1 MSSAFDS
8 VHSGRSGVT
17 DLLSRQG
24 EHGAATA
31 RLTDVPADETK
42 QRRADAVTLL
52 TCYLFLLMAIPAPLV
67 LAPLGGAGGPATI
80 FAALLLGCYLLTLIH
95 PALALDR
102 GPQPVRVAAVILTC
116 AVIATYI
123 SANRRTLPGLEENG
137 ADRGLIIMFGWLG
150 VMLLAA
156 DGIVSMD
163 RLKTLL
169 SRIIFGA
176 TAMATLAIVQFF
188 TGLNAAQYI
197 VIPGLTTQTP
207 FTDLLT
213 RDQLNRPSATAIDP
227 IELAVVLAVCLVIAV
242 HRARFAPDGRRGRR
256 WAQVAI
262 IAIALPMTVSRTGI
276 VSLVVAGIVLLP
288 TWPKWDRRAAYV
300 AGLAGTAFLFATK
313 PGLLGEFR
321 SLFLQVGSDT
331 SSASR
336 TGAFSS
342 SLPFIM
348 QHPWLG
354 RGFGT
359 FLPATY
365 FFTDDQFLLTLIE
378 TGIIGLAA
386 LLGLFI
392 TGWLTARRARRIS
405 KDPEVRDLG
414 QTIAATVAIAAVSF
428 ATLDELSF
436 AIAASLTFLIIGC
449 SGALWRLVRAES
461 LAAPATAGPPAPLAV
476 SPAPAPAG
484 RVNPVPAPAR
494 EVNPVPAP
502 ARAVSPSTGRLH
514 PVTPLA
520 EAKAPRAP
528 ERTAPPAEVP
538 RPAATVTPDVKIT
551 PRAAA
556 ATPPGVTT
564 PAEVLP
570 RPGAAM
576 PPAEDV
582 GPPAA
587 TTPPGPAPVTPPAER
602 GPAPE
607 ATPSP
612 AAADRPSAASA
623 PSAEAGPPAE
633 TPAPLPA
640 TLVPP
645 AEASASPAGTS
656 SPPAE
661 ASRPAETP
669 APLPATLVPPAEAGP
684 LTWAVVPLPAT
695 LVPSEGGPSAEA
707 ATPSAEASSTPEST
721 ARQAEPGSPSDVAAQ
736 EAGAIAREAGAGPAP
751 DAAPREAE
759 ASPPPGAAPSPP
771 TSWAFTPARPTQP
784 APPEAAPSAS
794 PPPAPWPPAA
804 PEPDT
809 PASPHAARSWPPPAT
824 AAPGTETPASPPPAR
839 TWPPPAAAPWP
850 EVAAQEPA
858 PSAPP
863 AEEAPAT
870 VFPAPA
876 SSADHAAGADQERA
890 GAERG
895 RTDGREDD
903 TIPIPVI
910 RDDPAPPAE

>member
-8 VHSGRSGVT
+8 VHSGRSGAT

-31 RLTDVPADETK
+31 RLIDVPADETR

-102 GPQPVRVAAVILTC
+102 GPQPVRVAAVLLTC

-137 ADRGLIIMFGWLG
+137 ADRGLIIMLGWLG

-156 DGIVSMD
+156 DGIVNMD

-169 SRIIFGA
+169 SRVIFGA
-176 TAMATLAIVQFF
+176 TAMASLAIVQFF

-256 WAQVAI
+256 WVQVAI

-378 TGIIGLAA
+378 TGVIGLTA
-386 LLGLFI
+386 LLALFI
-392 TGWLTARRARRIS
+392 TGWLTARSARRMS
-405 KDPEVRDLG
+405 RDPEVRDLG
-414 QTIAATVAIAAVSF
+414 QTMAATVAIAGVSF

-449 SGALWRLVRAES
+449 SGALWRLARAER
-461 LAAPATAGPPAPLAV
+461 LAAPATAGPAAPLAV

-494 EVNPVPAP
+494 T
-502 ARAVSPSTGRLH
+502 VSSGTGRLH

-520 EAKAPRAP
+520 EAKAPPAP
-528 ERTAPPAEVP
+528 ERTTPRAEVP
-538 RPAATVTPDVKIT
+538 LPAATVTPEAKIT
-551 PRAAA
+551 PPAAA
-556 ATPPGVTT
+556 VTPPGVTT

-570 RPGAAM
+570 RPGAAK
-576 PPAEDV
+576 PPAEGRRSACGHDSAAV
-582 GPPAA
+582 GTGNSAGRA
-587 TTPPGPAPVTPPAER
+587 RPGTRSHALAGR
-602 GPAPE
+602 GPAQPPGTSPASQGPARYQKPRPRPAAPAARPQLAVGRPPAGRQRHPPRGSRLPPVRRRPARQRNPPLGGRRS
-607 ATPSP
+607 ATPPEVP
-612 AAADRPSAASA
+612 AL
-623 PSAEAGPPAE
+623 PAE
-633 TPAPLPA
+633 I
-640 TLVPP
+640 
-645 AEASASPAGTS
+645 
-656 SPPAE
+656 SPP
-661 ASRPAETP
+661 
-669 APLPATLVPPAEAGP
+669 
-684 LTWAVVPLPAT
+684 
-695 LVPSEGGPSAEA
+695 SE
-707 ATPSAEASSTPEST
+707 
-721 ARQAEPGSPSDVAAQ
+721 
-736 EAGAIAREAGAGPAP
+736 
-751 DAAPREAE
+751 
-759 ASPPPGAAPSPP
+759 AAPSPP
-771 TSWAFTPARPTQP
+771 ASWAFTPARPAQP
-784 APPEAAPSAS
+784 VPPEAVPRPARRRPQLAAAAALGWTPRRVHLRPASGRRRRPRPPSRTLR
-794 PPPAPWPPAA
+794 PARRRPAA
-804 PEPDT
+804 
-809 PASPHAARSWPPPAT
+809 WPPPAT
-824 AAPGTETPASPPPAR
+824 AAPR
-839 TWPPPAAAPWP
+839 P
-850 EVAAQEPA
+850 EVAAQEPG
-858 PSAPP
+858 PLRP
-863 AEEAPAT
+863 AGRGGACHRL
-870 VFPAPA
+870 PAPGIIRRSCA
-876 SSADHAAGADQERA
+876 C
-890 GAERG
+890 G
-895 RTDGREDD
+895 R
-903 TIPIPVI
+903 
-910 RDDPAPPAE
+910 

>member
-8 VHSGRSGVT
+8 VHSGRSGAT

-24 EHGAATA
+24 EDGAATA
-31 RLTDVPADETK
+31 RFIDGPADETR
-42 QRRADAVTLL
+42 QRKADAVTLL
-52 TCYLFLLMAIPAPLV
+52 TVYLFLLMAIPAPLV

-102 GPQPVRVAAVILTC
+102 GPQPIRVASVLLTC

-123 SANRRTLPGLEENG
+123 SANRRTLPSLEQNG
-137 ADRGLIIMFGWLG
+137 ADRGLIIMLGWLG

-156 DGIVSMD
+156 DGIPSMA

-169 SRIIFGA
+169 GRVIFGA
-176 TAMATLAIVQFF
+176 TAMASLAIVQFF
-188 TGLNAAQYI
+188 TGLNASQYI

-256 WAQVAI
+256 WVQVAI

-336 TGAFSS
+336 TGAFSAS
-342 SLPFIM
+342 MPFIM

-365 FFTDDQFLLTLIE
+365 FFTDDQFLLTLVE
-378 TGIIGLAA
+378 TGVIGLAA

-392 TGWLTARRARRIS
+392 TGWLTARNARRMS
-405 KDPEVRDLG
+405 KNPEARDLG
-414 QTIAATVAIAAVSF
+414 QTMAATVAIAAVSF

-449 SGALWRLVRAES
+449 SGALWRLVRAER
-461 LAAPATAGPPAPLAV
+461 LAAPATAGPDAQLAA

-494 EVNPVPAP
+494 PVVPAP
-502 ARAVSPSTGRLH
+502 ARPVSPAPARTVSPSTSRLH

-520 EAKAPRAP
+520 EAKAPSAP
-528 ERTAPPAEVP
+528 KRTAPPAEVP
-538 RPAATVTPDVKIT
+538 PPAAAVTPEAKVT
-551 PRAAA
+551 PPAADA
-556 ATPPGVTT
+556 APPGVTT
-564 PAEVLP
+564 PAEALP
-570 RPGAAM
+570 RPGAAT

-582 GPPAA
+582 SPAA
-587 TTPPGPAPVTPPAER
+587 ETALLRPVPGTPPAEP
-602 GPAPE
+602 GPPPE
-607 ATPSP
+607 AAT
-612 AAADRPSAASA
+612 R
-623 PSAEAGPPAE
+623 SAEASLPIGTLGSPAEE
-633 TPAPLPA
+633 TPA
-640 TLVPP
+640 PP
-645 AEASASPAGTS
+645 AEASL
-656 SPPAE
+656 PAE
-661 ASRPAETP
+661 APV
-669 APLPATLVPPAEAGP
+669 PLPAALVPPAGA
-684 LTWAVVPLPAT
+684 
-695 LVPSEGGPSAEA
+695 GPSAEA
-707 ATPSAEASSTPEST
+707 ATPSAEASLPAETPVPLPATLVPLAGAGPSAEAATPSAEASPALEVT
-721 ARQAEPGSPSDVAAQ
+721 ARPAEPGSPPQVAA
-736 EAGAIAREAGAGPAP
+736 EEEGATAREAGADPAP
-751 DAAPREAE
+751 EAAAQEAK
-759 ASPPPGAAPSPP
+759 AGLPPEAAPSPP
-771 TSWAFTPARPTQP
+771 TSWAFTPARSTQP
-784 APPEAAPSAS
+784 APPEAATPESPSS
-794 PPPAPWPPAA
+794 GPSWPPPATPTARPDTETPPAA
-804 PEPDT
+804 PSWPLPTTAAPQLDT
-809 PASPHAARSWPPPAT
+809 LASPPSARSWPPPAT
-824 AAPGTETPASPPPAR
+824 P
-839 TWPPPAAAPWP
+839 APWP
-850 EVAAQEPA
+850 EAGDQELA
-858 PSAPP
+858 PSARP
-863 AEEAPAT
+863 AEEASAT
-870 VFPAPA
+870 ASAAPA
-876 SSADHAAGADQERA
+876 SSADQTPAGAARERV
-890 GAERG
+890 
-895 RTDGREDD
+895 DSREDD
-903 TIPIPVI
+903 TIPIPVV

>member
-31 RLTDVPADETK
+31 RLIDVPADETR

-52 TCYLFLLMAIPAPLV
+52 TVYLFLLMAIPAPLV

-156 DGIVSMD
+156 DGIPSMA

-169 SRIIFGA
+169 GRVIFGA
-176 TAMATLAIVQFF
+176 TAMASLAIVQFF

-256 WAQVAI
+256 WVQVAI

-405 KDPEVRDLG
+405 TNPEVRDLG
-414 QTIAATVAIAAVSF
+414 QTMAATVAIAAVSF

-449 SGALWRLVRAES
+449 TGALWRLARVERS
-461 LAAPATAGPPAPLAV
+461 AAPATAGPDAQLAA

-494 EVNPVPAP
+494 T
-502 ARAVSPSTGRLH
+502 VSPSADRLH
-514 PVTPLA
+514 PVTPLS
-520 EAKAPRAP
+520 EAKAPPAP
-528 ERTAPPAEVP
+528 ERTAPPAKVP
-538 RPAATVTPDVKIT
+538 PPAAAVAPEAKIT
-551 PRAAA
+551 PPAAA
-556 ATPPGVTT
+556 VTPPGVTT

-570 RPGAAM
+570 QPRAAR

-582 GPPAA
+582 SPRAA
-587 TTPPGPAPVTPPAER
+587 TTPPRPAPVTPSAER

-612 AAADRPSAASA
+612 AAADRPAEASA

-695 LVPSEGGPSAEA
+695 LVPSEADPSAEA

-721 ARQAEPGSPSDVAAQ
+721 ARQAEPSSPSEVAAQ
-736 EAGAIAREAGAGPAP
+736 EAGATAREAGTGPAP
-751 DAAPREAE
+751 EAAPREAK
-759 ASPPPGAAPSPP
+759 ASLPPEAAPSPP
-771 TSWAFTPARPTQP
+771 TSWAFTPARPAKP
-784 APPEAAPSAS
+784 APPEAAPPAS

-804 PEPDT
+804 PGLDT
-809 PASPHAARSWPPPAT
+809 PASPPAARSWPPPAT
-824 AAPGTETPASPPPAR
+824 SAHRPDTPASPPPAR
-839 TWPPPAAAPWP
+839 TWLPPAAAPWP

-858 PSAPP
+858 SSAPP

-870 VFPAPA
+870 VSPAPA
-876 SSADHAAGADQERA
+876 SSADHATGADQERA
-890 GAERG
+890 GAERE
-895 RTDGREDD
+895 RTDSREDD
-903 TIPIPVI
+903 TMPIPVV

>member
-8 VHSGRSGVT
+8 VHSGRSGVA
-17 DLLSRQG
+17 DLLPRQG
-24 EHGAATA
+24 ERDVANA
-31 RLTDVPADETK
+31 RFIDGPAEETR
-42 QRRADAVTLL
+42 QRKTDAVTLL
-52 TCYLFLLMAIPAPLV
+52 TVYLFLLMAIPAPLV
-67 LAPLGGAGGPATI
+67 FAPLGGAGGPATI

-95 PALALDR
+95 PSLALDR
-102 GPQPVRVAAVILTC
+102 GPQPVRVAAVVLTC

-137 ADRGLIIMFGWLG
+137 ADRGLIIMLGWLG
-150 VMLLAA
+150 VILLAA
-156 DGIVSMD
+156 DGIPSMA

-169 SRIIFGA
+169 GRVIFGA
-176 TAMATLAIVQFF
+176 TAMASLAIVQFF
-188 TGLNAAQYI
+188 TGLSAAQYI
-197 VIPGLTTQTP
+197 VIPGLTAQTP

-256 WAQVAI
+256 WVQVAI

-276 VSLVVAGIVLLP
+276 VALVVAGIVLLP

-392 TGWLTARRARRIS
+392 TGWLTARRARRMS
-405 KDPEVRDLG
+405 TNPEIRDLG
-414 QTIAATVAIAAVSF
+414 QTMAATVAIAAVSF

-449 SGALWRLVRAES
+449 TGALWRLVRVERSAVLAPAGPDAQ
-461 LAAPATAGPPAPLAV
+461 LAA

-494 EVNPVPAP
+494 T
-502 ARAVSPSTGRLH
+502 VSPSASRLH

-520 EAKAPRAP
+520 QAQAPPAP
-528 ERTAPPAEVP
+528 ERTAPPAEMP
-538 RPAATVTPDVKIT
+538 PPAATVTPEAKIT
-551 PRAAA
+551 PPAAA
-556 ATPPGVTT
+556 VTPPGVTT

-570 RPGAAM
+570 RPGAAT

-582 GPPAA
+582 SPPAA
-587 TTPPGPAPVTPPAER
+587 TTTASLRPAPVTPPAEP
-602 GPAPE
+602 G
-607 ATPSP
+607 
-612 AAADRPSAASA
+612 
-623 PSAEAGPPAE
+623 PSAEAGWPAE
-633 TPAPLPA
+633 APVPLPA
-640 TLVPP
+640 
-645 AEASASPAGTS
+645 A
-656 SPPAE
+656 
-661 ASRPAETP
+661 
-669 APLPATLVPPAEAGP
+669 LVPPAEAGP
-684 LTWAVVPLPAT
+684 PAQAPVPLPAA
-695 LVPSEGGPSAEA
+695 LVPPAKAGPPAEAVTPPADAASPSAED
-707 ATPSAEASSTPEST
+707 SSTPE
-721 ARQAEPGSPSDVAAQ
+721 VA
-736 EAGAIAREAGAGPAP
+736 AREAGADSAP
-751 DAAPREAE
+751 QAAAEEAK
-759 ASPPPGAAPSPP
+759 ASPPPEAAPSPP
-771 TSWAFTPARPTQP
+771 TSWAFTPARPTRP
-784 APPEAAPSAS
+784 AQPEAATPAS
-794 PPPAPWPPAA
+794 PPAPSWPPPAA
-804 PEPDT
+804 PAPRPDT
-809 PASPHAARSWPPPAT
+809 PASPSAAPSWPPPA
-824 AAPGTETPASPPPAR
+824 APASRPDTPASPPSARSWRPPTAPAPR
-839 TWPPPAAAPWP
+839 PEADAQ
-850 EVAAQEPA
+850 EVA
-858 PSAPP
+858 PSSGP
-863 AEEAPAT
+863 AEEASAT
-870 VFPAPA
+870 ASLPPA
-876 SSADHAAGADQERA
+876 SSADHAPAGAAREPADN
-890 GAERG
+890 
-895 RTDGREDD
+895 REDD
-903 TIPIPVI
+903 TIPIPVV

>member
-1 MSSAFDS
+1 
-8 VHSGRSGVT
+8 
-17 DLLSRQG
+17 
-24 EHGAATA
+24 
-31 RLTDVPADETK
+31 
-42 QRRADAVTLL
+42 
-52 TCYLFLLMAIPAPLV
+52 MAIPAPLV

-169 SRIIFGA
+169 SRVIFGA
-176 TAMATLAIVQFF
+176 TAMASLAIVQFF

-365 FFTDDQFLLTLIE
+365 FFTDDQFLLTLVE

-405 KDPEVRDLG
+405 TNPEVRDLG
-414 QTIAATVAIAAVSF
+414 QTMAATVAIAAVSF

-449 SGALWRLVRAES
+449 SGALWRLARAES
-461 LAAPATAGPPAPLAV
+461 LAAPATAGTAAPLAA
-476 SPAPAPAG
+476 SPAPPPAG

-494 EVNPVPAP
+494 P
-502 ARAVSPSTGRLH
+502 VSPSTGRLH

-520 EAKAPRAP
+520 EAKAPPAP
-528 ERTAPPAEVP
+528 KRTAPPAEVP
-538 RPAATVTPDVKIT
+538 LPAATVTPEARIT
-551 PRAAA
+551 PYAAA
-556 ATPPGVTT
+556 VTPPEATT
-564 PAEVLP
+564 PAEVPLP
-570 RPGAAM
+570 AATVTPEAKIT
-576 PPAEDV
+576 PPAAAVTPPEATTPAQAPPRTRAAAPPEEDV

-587 TTPPGPAPVTPPAER
+587 TAPPWRAPVTPEAER
-602 GPAPE
+602 SPAPE
-607 ATPSP
+607 PTAS
-612 AAADRPSAASA
+612 PSAAGALPESA
-623 PSAEAGPPAE
+623 ARLA
-633 TPAPLPA
+633 A
-640 TLVPP
+640 TAAL
-645 AEASASPAGTS
+645 S
-656 SPPAE
+656 AE

-669 APLPATLVPPAEAGP
+669 APPAETPARSAETGSSAEPAT
-684 LTWAVVPLPAT
+684 
-695 LVPSEGGPSAEA
+695 
-707 ATPSAEASSTPEST
+707 
-721 ARQAEPGSPSDVAAQ
+721 
-736 EAGAIAREAGAGPAP
+736 
-751 DAAPREAE
+751 PRAE
-759 ASPPPGAAPSPP
+759 ASPPPAAAPGPP
-771 TSWAFTPARPTQP
+771 TSWAFTPARPAQP
-784 APPEAAPSAS
+784 APPEEAPPAS
-794 PPPAPWPPAA
+794 PPPAPIWPPSAD
-804 PEPDT
+804 PRPDT
-809 PASPHAARSWPPPAT
+809 PASPPAARSWPPPA
-824 AAPGTETPASPPPAR
+824 AAASRPDAPASPPTAR
-839 TWPPPAAAPWP
+839 AWPPPAAPAPRP
-850 EVAAQEPA
+850 EVAAPEAA

-863 AEEAPAT
+863 AEQAPAT

-876 SSADHAAGADQERA
+876 SSADHAPAGAEQERA
-890 GAERG
+890 GAERE
-895 RTDGREDD
+895 RTDSREDD
-903 TIPIPVI
+903 TIPIPVV

>member
-24 EHGAATA
+24 EHDAANA
-31 RLTDVPADETK
+31 RFIDVPADETR
-42 QRRADAVTLL
+42 QRKADAVTLL

-67 LAPLGGAGGPATI
+67 FAPLGGAGGPATI

-102 GPQPVRVAAVILTC
+102 GPQPVRVAAVVLTC

-156 DGIVSMD
+156 DGIPSMA

-169 SRIIFGA
+169 GRVIFGA
-176 TAMATLAIVQFF
+176 TAMASLAIVQFF
-188 TGLNAAQYI
+188 TALNAAQYI

-213 RDQLNRPSATAIDP
+213 RDQLNRPSATAINP

-256 WAQVAI
+256 WVQVAI

-276 VSLVVAGIVLLP
+276 VSLVVAGLVLLP

-336 TGAFSS
+336 TGAFSA

-378 TGIIGLAA
+378 TGVIGLTA
-386 LLGLFI
+386 LLALFI
-392 TGWLTARRARRIS
+392 TGWLTVRSARRMS
-405 KDPEVRDLG
+405 KNPEVRDLA
-414 QTIAATVAIAAVSF
+414 QTMAATVAIAAVSF

-449 SGALWRLVRAES
+449 AGALWRLVRAERS
-461 LAAPATAGPPAPLAV
+461 AALAAAGPAAPPTV

-484 RVNPVPAPAR
+484 AVNPVPAPVR
-494 EVNPVPAP
+494 TVNPAPFTPSPA
-502 ARAVSPSTGRLH
+502 AAV
-514 PVTPLA
+514 
-520 EAKAPRAP
+520 
-528 ERTAPPAEVP
+528 APPAEAMAPPAPERAASPAEVP
-538 RPAATVTPDVKIT
+538 PPAAAV
-551 PRAAA
+551 
-556 ATPPGVTT
+556 TPPGVTT

-570 RPGAAM
+570 RSEAAT
-576 PPAEDV
+576 PRAEVLPQPEAATSPAEDV
-582 GPPAA
+582 SPPAA
-587 TTPPGPAPVTPPAER
+587 TTPPRPAEL

-607 ATPSP
+607 A
-612 AAADRPSAASA
+612 A
-623 PSAEAGPPAE
+623 
-633 TPAPLPA
+633 
-640 TLVPP
+640 
-645 AEASASPAGTS
+645 ASPAG
-656 SPPAE
+656 
-661 ASRPAETP
+661 
-669 APLPATLVPPAEAGP
+669 AGP
-684 LTWAVVPLPAT
+684 
-695 LVPSEGGPSAEA
+695 
-707 ATPSAEASSTPEST
+707 TPET
-721 ARQAEPGSPSDVAAQ
+721 AAQ
-736 EAGAIAREAGAGPAP
+736 EAK
-751 DAAPREAE
+751 
-759 ASPPPGAAPSPP
+759 ASPPPEAAPGPP
-771 TSWAFTPARPTQP
+771 TSWAFTPARSAQP
-784 APPEAAPSAS
+784 APPEAATPASAPPAPSW
-794 PPPAPWPPAA
+794 PPPAAAA
-804 PEPDT
+804 PRPDT
-809 PASPHAARSWPPPAT
+809 PASAPPARSWPPPA
-824 AAPGTETPASPPPAR
+824 
-839 TWPPPAAAPWP
+839 AAAPRP
-850 EVAAQEPA
+850 EVTAQEAA
-858 PSAPP
+858 PSPRP
-863 AEEAPAT
+863 AEEASAT
-870 VFPAPA
+870 VFPVPA
-876 SSADHAAGADQERA
+876 SSADHAPAGAEHERA
-890 GAERG
+890 GAEREPAY
-895 RTDGREDD
+895 REDD
-903 TIPIPVI
+903 TIPIPVV

>member
-8 VHSGRSGVT
+8 VHSGRSGVA
-17 DLLSRQG
+17 DLLPRQG
-24 EHGAATA
+24 ERDVANA
-31 RLTDVPADETK
+31 RFIGGPAEETR
-42 QRRADAVTLL
+42 QRKTDAVTLL
-52 TCYLFLLMAIPAPLV
+52 TVYLFLLMAIPAPLV
-67 LAPLGGAGGPATI
+67 FAPLGGAGGPATI

-95 PALALDR
+95 PSLALDR
-102 GPQPVRVAAVILTC
+102 GPQPVRVAAVVLTC

-137 ADRGLIIMFGWLG
+137 ADRGLIIMLGWLG

-156 DGIVSMD
+156 DGIPSMA

-169 SRIIFGA
+169 GRVIFGA
-176 TAMATLAIVQFF
+176 TAMASLAIVQFF
-188 TGLNAAQYI
+188 TGLSAAQYI

-213 RDQLNRPSATAIDP
+213 RDQLNRPSATAINP

-256 WAQVAI
+256 WVQVAI

-276 VSLVVAGIVLLP
+276 VALVVAGIVLLP

-405 KDPEVRDLG
+405 TNPEIRDLG
-414 QTIAATVAIAAVSF
+414 QTMAATVAIAAVSF

-449 SGALWRLVRAES
+449 TGALWRLARVERSAA
-461 LAAPATAGPPAPLAV
+461 LAPAGPAAPPTV

-484 RVNPVPAPAR
+484 A
-494 EVNPVPAP
+494 VNPVPAP
-502 ARAVSPSTGRLH
+502 ARAVN
-514 PVTPLA
+514 PVPAPVRTVNPAPAAFTPWPA
-520 EAKAPRAP
+520 AAV
-528 ERTAPPAEVP
+528 APPAEAMAPPAPERAASPAEVP
-538 RPAATVTPDVKIT
+538 LPAAAVTPPGVTT
-551 PRAAA
+551 PAEVPLPAAA
-556 ATPPGVTT
+556 ITPPGVTT

-570 RPGAAM
+570 RPEAATS
-576 PPAEDV
+576 PAEDV
-582 GPPAA
+582 SPPAA
-587 TTPPGPAPVTPPAER
+587 TTPPRPAEL

-607 ATPSP
+607 A
-612 AAADRPSAASA
+612 A
-623 PSAEAGPPAE
+623 
-633 TPAPLPA
+633 
-640 TLVPP
+640 
-645 AEASASPAGTS
+645 ASPAG
-656 SPPAE
+656 
-661 ASRPAETP
+661 
-669 APLPATLVPPAEAGP
+669 AGP
-684 LTWAVVPLPAT
+684 
-695 LVPSEGGPSAEA
+695 S
-707 ATPSAEASSTPEST
+707 PET
-721 ARQAEPGSPSDVAAQ
+721 AAQ
-736 EAGAIAREAGAGPAP
+736 EAK
-751 DAAPREAE
+751 
-759 ASPPPGAAPSPP
+759 ASPPPEAAPSPP
-771 TSWAFTPARPTQP
+771 TSWAFTPARSAQP
-784 APPEAAPSAS
+784 AQPEAATPAS
-794 PPPAPWPPAA
+794 PPLARSWPPPVAAA
-804 PEPDT
+804 PRPDT
-809 PASPHAARSWPPPAT
+809 PASAPPARSWPPPA
-824 AAPGTETPASPPPAR
+824 
-839 TWPPPAAAPWP
+839 AAAPRP
-850 EVAAQEPA
+850 EVTAQEAA
-858 PSAPP
+858 PSPRP
-863 AEEAPAT
+863 AEEALAT
-870 VFPAPA
+870 VFPVPA
-876 SSADHAAGADQERA
+876 SSADHAPAGAEHERA
-890 GAERG
+890 GAEREPAY
-895 RTDGREDD
+895 REDD
-903 TIPIPVI
+903 TIPIPVV

>member
-8 VHSGRSGVT
+8 VHSGRSGAT

-31 RLTDVPADETK
+31 RLIDVPADETR

-102 GPQPVRVAAVILTC
+102 GPQPVRVAAVLLTC

-137 ADRGLIIMFGWLG
+137 ADRGLIIMLGWLG

-156 DGIVSMD
+156 DGIVNMD

-169 SRIIFGA
+169 SRVIFGA
-176 TAMATLAIVQFF
+176 TAMASLAIVQFF

-256 WAQVAI
+256 WVQVAI

-378 TGIIGLAA
+378 TGVIGLTA
-386 LLGLFI
+386 LLALFI
-392 TGWLTARRARRIS
+392 TGWLTSRSARRMSR
-405 KDPEVRDLG
+405 DPEVRDLG
-414 QTIAATVAIAAVSF
+414 QTMAATVAIAGVSF

-449 SGALWRLVRAES
+449 SGALWRLARAER
-461 LAAPATAGPPAPLAV
+461 LAALATAGPAAPLAV
-476 SPAPAPAG
+476 SPAPASAG

-494 EVNPVPAP
+494 T
-502 ARAVSPSTGRLH
+502 VSSGTGRLH

-520 EAKAPRAP
+520 EAKAPPAP
-528 ERTAPPAEVP
+528 ERTTPRAEVP
-538 RPAATVTPDVKIT
+538 LPAATVTPEAKIT
-551 PRAAA
+551 PPAAA
-556 ATPPGVTT
+556 VTPPGVTT

-570 RPGAAM
+570 RPGAAK
-576 PPAEDV
+576 PPAKDV
-582 GPPAA
+582 GPSAA
-587 TTPPGPAPVTPPAER
+587 TTPPRLAPVTPPAER

-612 AAADRPSAASA
+612 AGRPATRDQPPIRDRPGTRSHSLTGRARPAARDRRPPGGDRRPVGRGQPVGRSQPVGRDIRPAGRGSRPSGGDRLVSGTRHWAGGGQPATGGPCPAGGDQPAIRGGPQPPSIVGLHPRAASA
-623 PSAEAGPPAE
+623 AGSA
-633 TPAPLPA
+633 
-640 TLVPP
+640 
-645 AEASASPAGTS
+645 
-656 SPPAE
+656 
-661 ASRPAETP
+661 
-669 APLPATLVPPAEAGP
+669 
-684 LTWAVVPLPAT
+684 
-695 LVPSEGGPSAEA
+695 
-707 ATPSAEASSTPEST
+707 
-721 ARQAEPGSPSDVAAQ
+721 
-736 EAGAIAREAGAGPAP
+736 
-751 DAAPREAE
+751 
-759 ASPPPGAAPSPP
+759 
-771 TSWAFTPARPTQP
+771 
-784 APPEAAPSAS
+784 
-794 PPPAPWPPAA
+794 
-804 PEPDT
+804 
-809 PASPHAARSWPPPAT
+809 
-824 AAPGTETPASPPPAR
+824 
-839 TWPPPAAAPWP
+839 
-850 EVAAQEPA
+850 
-858 PSAPP
+858 
-863 AEEAPAT
+863 
-870 VFPAPA
+870 
-876 SSADHAAGADQERA
+876 
-890 GAERG
+890 
-895 RTDGREDD
+895 
-903 TIPIPVI
+903 
-910 RDDPAPPAE
+910 

>member
-8 VHSGRSGVT
+8 VNSGRSGVT

-24 EHGAATA
+24 EHDAANA
-31 RLTDVPADETK
+31 RFIDVPADETRQPK
-42 QRRADAVTLL
+42 ADAVTLL

-67 LAPLGGAGGPATI
+67 FAPLGGAGGPATI

-102 GPQPVRVAAVILTC
+102 GPQPVRIAAVVLTC

-156 DGIVSMD
+156 DGIPSMA

-169 SRIIFGA
+169 GRVIFGA
-176 TAMATLAIVQFF
+176 TAMASLAIVQFF
-188 TGLNAAQYI
+188 TGLNASQYI

-213 RDQLNRPSATAIDP
+213 RDQLNRPSATAINP

-256 WAQVAI
+256 WVQVAI

-276 VSLVVAGIVLLP
+276 VSLVVAGLVLLP

-336 TGAFSS
+336 TGAFSA

-365 FFTDDQFLLTLIE
+365 FFTDDQFLLTFIE
-378 TGIIGLAA
+378 TGVIGLTA
-386 LLGLFI
+386 LLALFI
-392 TGWLTARRARRIS
+392 TGWLTARSARRMS
-405 KDPEVRDLG
+405 KNPEVRDLG
-414 QTIAATVAIAAVSF
+414 QTMAATVAIAAVSF

-449 SGALWRLVRAES
+449 AGALWRLVRAERS
-461 LAAPATAGPPAPLAV
+461 AALAAAGPAAPPTV

-484 RVNPVPAPAR
+484 AVNPVPAPAGAVNPVPAPAR
-494 EVNPVPAP
+494 TVNPAP
-502 ARAVSPSTGRLH
+502 AAFTPSPAAAVAPW
-514 PVTPLA
+514 A
-520 EAKAPRAP
+520 EAMAPPAP
-528 ERTAPPAEVP
+528 ERAASPAEVP
-538 RPAATVTPDVKIT
+538 LPAAAVTPPGVTT
-551 PRAAA
+551 PAEVPLPAAA
-556 ATPPGVTT
+556 VTPPGVTT

-570 RPGAAM
+570 RPEAAI
-576 PPAEDV
+576 PRAEVLLRPEAATSPAEDV
-582 GPPAA
+582 SPPAA
-587 TTPPGPAPVTPPAER
+587 TTPPRPAEL

-607 ATPSP
+607 A
-612 AAADRPSAASA
+612 A
-623 PSAEAGPPAE
+623 
-633 TPAPLPA
+633 
-640 TLVPP
+640 
-645 AEASASPAGTS
+645 ASPAG
-656 SPPAE
+656 
-661 ASRPAETP
+661 
-669 APLPATLVPPAEAGP
+669 AGP
-684 LTWAVVPLPAT
+684 SP
-695 LVPSEGGPSAEA
+695 EA
-707 ATPSAEASSTPEST
+707 
-721 ARQAEPGSPSDVAAQ
+721 AAQ
-736 EAGAIAREAGAGPAP
+736 EAK
-751 DAAPREAE
+751 
-759 ASPPPGAAPSPP
+759 ASPPPEAAPSPP
-771 TSWAFTPARPTQP
+771 TSWAFTPARSAQP
-784 APPEAAPSAS
+784 AQPEAA
-794 PPPAPWPPAA
+794 
-804 PEPDT
+804 T
-809 PASPHAARSWPPPAT
+809 PASA
-824 AAPGTETPASPPPAR
+824 PPAR
-839 TWPPPAAAPWP
+839 GWPPPAAAAPRP
-850 EVAAQEPA
+850 EVTAQEAA
-858 PSAPP
+858 PSPRP
-863 AEEAPAT
+863 AEEASAT
-870 VFPAPA
+870 VFPVPA
-876 SSADHAAGADQERA
+876 SSADHAPAGAEHERA
-890 GAERG
+890 GAEREPAY
-895 RTDGREDD
+895 REDD
-903 TIPIPVI
+903 TIPIPVV

>member
-8 VHSGRSGVT
+8 VDSGRSGAT

-31 RLTDVPADETK
+31 RLIDVPADETR

-137 ADRGLIIMFGWLG
+137 ADRGLIIMLGWLG

-156 DGIVSMD
+156 DGIVNMD

-169 SRIIFGA
+169 SRVIFGA
-176 TAMATLAIVQFF
+176 TAMASLAIVQFF

-336 TGAFSS
+336 TGAFSA

-392 TGWLTARRARRIS
+392 TGWLTARSARRMS
-405 KDPEVRDLG
+405 KNPEVRDLG
-414 QTIAATVAIAAVSF
+414 QTMAATVAIAAVSF

-449 SGALWRLVRAES
+449 SGALWRLARAER
-461 LAAPATAGPPAPLAV
+461 LAALATAGPAAPLAA

-494 EVNPVPAP
+494 T
-502 ARAVSPSTGRLH
+502 VSHSAGRLH

-520 EAKAPRAP
+520 EAKAPPAP
-528 ERTAPPAEVP
+528 RRTAPPAEVP
-538 RPAATVTPDVKIT
+538 PPAEAVTPEAKIT
-551 PRAAA
+551 PPAAA
-556 ATPPGVTT
+556 VTPPGVTT

-570 RPGAAM
+570 RPGAAT

-582 GPPAA
+582 SPPAA
-587 TTPPGPAPVTPPAER
+587 TTPPRPAPVTPPAER

-612 AAADRPSAASA
+612 AAP
-623 PSAEAGPPAE
+623 GPP
-633 TPAPLPA
+633 
-640 TLVPP
+640 
-645 AEASASPAGTS
+645 
-656 SPPAE
+656 
-661 ASRPAETP
+661 
-669 APLPATLVPPAEAGP
+669 
-684 LTWAVVPLPAT
+684 
-695 LVPSEGGPSAEA
+695 
-707 ATPSAEASSTPEST
+707 PE
-721 ARQAEPGSPSDVAAQ
+721 
-736 EAGAIAREAGAGPAP
+736 
-751 DAAPREAE
+751 AAPREAK
-759 ASPPPGAAPSPP
+759 ASPPPEAAPSPP
-771 TSWAFTPARPTQP
+771 ASWAFTPARPAQP
-784 APPEAAPSAS
+784 GSA
-794 PPPAPWPPAA
+794 
-804 PEPDT
+804 
-809 PASPHAARSWPPPAT
+809 
-824 AAPGTETPASPPPAR
+824 
-839 TWPPPAAAPWP
+839 
-850 EVAAQEPA
+850 
-858 PSAPP
+858 
-863 AEEAPAT
+863 
-870 VFPAPA
+870 
-876 SSADHAAGADQERA
+876 
-890 GAERG
+890 
-895 RTDGREDD
+895 
-903 TIPIPVI
+903 
-910 RDDPAPPAE
+910 

>member
-8 VHSGRSGVT
+8 VHSGRSGAA
-17 DLLSRQG
+17 DLLPRQG
-24 EHGAATA
+24 ERDVANTRFIDGPAEET
-31 RLTDVPADETK
+31 RQRKTDT
-42 QRRADAVTLL
+42 VTLL
-52 TCYLFLLMAIPAPLV
+52 TVYLFLLMAIPAPLV
-67 LAPLGGAGGPATI
+67 FAPLGGAGGPATI

-95 PALALDR
+95 PSLALDR
-102 GPQPVRVAAVILTC
+102 GPQPVRVAAVVLTC

-156 DGIVSMD
+156 DGIPSMA

-169 SRIIFGA
+169 GRVVFGA
-176 TAMATLAIVQFF
+176 TAMASFAIVQFF
-188 TGLNAAQYI
+188 TGLSASQYI

-256 WAQVAI
+256 WVQVAI

-276 VSLVVAGIVLLP
+276 VALVVAGIVLLP

-392 TGWLTARRARRIS
+392 TGWLTARRVRRIS
-405 KDPEVRDLG
+405 TNPEIRDLG
-414 QTIAATVAIAAVSF
+414 QTMAATVAIAAVSF

-449 SGALWRLVRAES
+449 TGALWRLARVERSAALAPAGADAQ
-461 LAAPATAGPPAPLAV
+461 LAA

-484 RVNPVPAPAR
+484 RVDPVPAPAR
-494 EVNPVPAP
+494 P
-502 ARAVSPSTGRLH
+502 VSPSASRLH

-520 EAKAPRAP
+520 QAQAPPAP
-528 ERTAPPAEVP
+528 ERTAPPAEMP
-538 RPAATVTPDVKIT
+538 PPAATVTPEAKIT
-551 PRAAA
+551 P
-556 ATPPGVTT
+556 
-564 PAEVLP
+564 
-570 RPGAAM
+570 
-576 PPAEDV
+576 
-582 GPPAA
+582 
-587 TTPPGPAPVTPPAER
+587 
-602 GPAPE
+602 
-607 ATPSP
+607 P
-612 AAADRPSAASA
+612 AAAVTRP
-623 PSAEAGPPAE
+623 AETPAPPAE
-633 TPAPLPA
+633 TPAPWTEA
-640 TLVPP
+640 SWP
-645 AEASASPAGTS
+645 AEAPV
-656 SPPAE
+656 
-661 ASRPAETP
+661 
-669 APLPATLVPPAEAGP
+669 PLPTALVPPAEAGP
-684 LTWAVVPLPAT
+684 PAEAPVPLPAA
-695 LVPSEGGPSAEA
+695 LVPPAEAGPSAEA
-707 ATPSAEASSTPEST
+707 ATPSADAASPSAEDSSTPEVT
-721 ARQAEPGSPSDVAAQ
+721 ARPAEHNSTPEVT
-736 EAGAIAREAGAGPAP
+736 AREVGADPAP
-751 DAAPREAE
+751 QAAAEEAK
-759 ASPPPGAAPSPP
+759 ASPPPAAAPSPP
-771 TSWAFTPARPTQP
+771 TSWAFTPARPTRP
-784 APPEAAPSAS
+784 AQPEAATPAS
-794 PPPAPWPPAA
+794 PPAPSWPPPAA
-804 PEPDT
+804 PAPRPDT
-809 PASPHAARSWPPPAT
+809 PASPSAAPSWPPPV
-824 AAPGTETPASPPPAR
+824 APAPRPGTPASPPPAR
-839 TWPPPAAAPWP
+839 SWPPPAPRPEADAQ
-850 EVAAQEPA
+850 EVAP
-858 PSAPP
+858 PSGP
-863 AEEAPAT
+863 AEEASAT
-870 VFPAPA
+870 ASPPPA
-876 SSADHAAGADQERA
+876 SSADHAPAGAAREPADN
-890 GAERG
+890 
-895 RTDGREDD
+895 REDD
-903 TIPIPVI
+903 TIPIPVV

>member
-24 EHGAATA
+24 EHDAANA
-31 RLTDVPADETK
+31 RFIDVPADETR
-42 QRRADAVTLL
+42 QRKADAVTLL

-67 LAPLGGAGGPATI
+67 FAPLGGAGGPATI

-102 GPQPVRVAAVILTC
+102 GPQPVRVAAVVLTC

-156 DGIVSMD
+156 DGIPSMA

-169 SRIIFGA
+169 GRLIFGA
-176 TAMATLAIVQFF
+176 TAMASLAIVQFF
-188 TGLNAAQYI
+188 TALNAAQYI

-213 RDQLNRPSATAIDP
+213 RDQLNRPSATAINP

-256 WAQVAI
+256 WVQVAI

-276 VSLVVAGIVLLP
+276 VSLVVAGLVLLP

-336 TGAFSS
+336 TGAFSA

-378 TGIIGLAA
+378 TGVIGLTA
-386 LLGLFI
+386 LLALFI
-392 TGWLTARRARRIS
+392 TGWLTVRSARRMS
-405 KDPEVRDLG
+405 KNPEVRDLA
-414 QTIAATVAIAAVSF
+414 QTMAATVAIAAVSF

-449 SGALWRLVRAES
+449 AGALWRLVRAERS
-461 LAAPATAGPPAPLAV
+461 AALAAAGPAAPPTV

-484 RVNPVPAPAR
+484 AVNPVPAPVR
-494 EVNPVPAP
+494 TVNPAPFTPSPA
-502 ARAVSPSTGRLH
+502 AAV
-514 PVTPLA
+514 
-520 EAKAPRAP
+520 
-528 ERTAPPAEVP
+528 APPAEAMAPPAPERAASPAEVP
-538 RPAATVTPDVKIT
+538 PPAAAV
-551 PRAAA
+551 
-556 ATPPGVTT
+556 TPPGVTT

-570 RPGAAM
+570 RSEAAT
-576 PPAEDV
+576 PRAEVLPQPEAATSPAEDV
-582 GPPAA
+582 SPPAA
-587 TTPPGPAPVTPPAER
+587 TTPPRPAEL

-607 ATPSP
+607 A
-612 AAADRPSAASA
+612 A
-623 PSAEAGPPAE
+623 
-633 TPAPLPA
+633 
-640 TLVPP
+640 
-645 AEASASPAGTS
+645 ASPAG
-656 SPPAE
+656 
-661 ASRPAETP
+661 
-669 APLPATLVPPAEAGP
+669 AGP
-684 LTWAVVPLPAT
+684 
-695 LVPSEGGPSAEA
+695 
-707 ATPSAEASSTPEST
+707 TPET
-721 ARQAEPGSPSDVAAQ
+721 AAQ
-736 EAGAIAREAGAGPAP
+736 EAK
-751 DAAPREAE
+751 
-759 ASPPPGAAPSPP
+759 ASPPPEAAPGPP
-771 TSWAFTPARPTQP
+771 TSWAFTPARSAQP
-784 APPEAAPSAS
+784 APPEAATPASAPPAPSW
-794 PPPAPWPPAA
+794 PPPAAAA
-804 PEPDT
+804 PRPDT
-809 PASPHAARSWPPPAT
+809 PASAPPARSWPPPA
-824 AAPGTETPASPPPAR
+824 
-839 TWPPPAAAPWP
+839 AAAPRP
-850 EVAAQEPA
+850 EVTAQEAA
-858 PSAPP
+858 PSPRP
-863 AEEAPAT
+863 AEEASAT
-870 VFPAPA
+870 VFPVPA
-876 SSADHAAGADQERA
+876 SSADHAPAGAEHERA
-890 GAERG
+890 GAEREPAY
-895 RTDGREDD
+895 REDD
-903 TIPIPVI
+903 TIPIPVV